1 MLLISIV
8 LRFQTSVTIL
18 YLSWKC
24 QCFTLKLFVE
34 LRRIRHR
41 MKCCMA
47 LWSIVPYSF
56 VMIWIVLYCVV
67 LCCIVLHC
75 IVLYYIV
82 SRCIVLY
89 CVVLYCVVLYCV
101 SRCVVL
107 YCVVLCCVVLYCKVH
122 RRIVLPYLVFF
133 PFVSTPTLFYPSFS
147 TSFSTS
153 SLTLSLLFSLTLFS
167 TSFLYLFCPQGI
179 RSSAR
184 WVRIGI
190 CGAAKKTTRRGR
202 ERGSVVCVFFVVLLL
217 LFYLFLSSWK
227 QCCDLLCVETVGIFS
242 TFCKTNLM

>member
-1 MLLISIV
+1 M
-8 LRFQTSVTIL
+8 
-18 YLSWKC
+18 
-24 QCFTLKLFVE
+24 E
-34 LRRIRHR
+34 LWR
-41 MKCCMA
+41 
-47 LWSIVPYSF
+47 IVPYSF
-56 VMIWIVLYCVV
+56 VMIWIVLY
-67 LCCIVLHC
+67 
-75 IVLYYIV
+75 Y
-82 SRCIVLY
+82 
-89 CVVLYCVVLYCV
+89 VVLYCE
-101 SRCVVL
+101 
-107 YCVVLCCVVLYCKVH
+107 VH